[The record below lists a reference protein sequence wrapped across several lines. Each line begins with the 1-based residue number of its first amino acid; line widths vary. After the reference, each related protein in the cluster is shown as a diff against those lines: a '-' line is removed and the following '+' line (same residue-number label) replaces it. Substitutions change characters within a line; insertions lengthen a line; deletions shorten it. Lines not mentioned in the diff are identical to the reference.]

1 MPDMFNGLHIR
12 LDFLTYRGSYLITFV
27 RKSNQ
32 NSPPSSCARWS
43 FTCCGW
49 LLRNDPFGARSFT
62 LFSLFVKDMSS
73 QMIPAK
79 TGALPRLSRIGGRGR
94 RGYRIAGRQSYAS
107 RGCRRSQDV
116 WLTPAMGGRGGAAPG
131 YCFSWLCTKKI
142 GGADRG
148 RDPWGGSG
156 TRPLGPA
163 SVSKRPQSVRRR
175 NRSIQEI
182 KPTRCW

>member
-1 MPDMFNGLHIR
+1 MLICHKFSIR
-12 LDFLTYRGSYLITFV
+12 MMIIGYILLLTNPAHFPHLPRWLLPTFV
-27 RKSNQ
+27 RKSRQ

-94 RGYRIAGRQSYAS
+94 RSCRSCKRQGYRESQWSQVAPAARVTISLSAVNGSAAGSVGLRECDTLVWQSRQTTVRAGAGAGGDGGER
-107 RGCRRSQDV
+107 RG
-116 WLTPAMGGRGGAAPG
+116 
-131 YCFSWLCTKKI
+131 
-142 GGADRG
+142 
-148 RDPWGGSG
+148 
-156 TRPLGPA
+156 
-163 SVSKRPQSVRRR
+163 
-175 NRSIQEI
+175 
-182 KPTRCW
+182 